1 MKAQNVPFAV
11 ASAYQEPERFGGA
24 VLAGVPKVGK
34 QTDELNLLAV
44 LAQLINPD
52 VS

>member
-1 MKAQNVPFAV
+1 MPFAV